1 VPIAWWVLSGLF
13 AVSMLLAVG
22 FYLGPVWGVAVGLVS
37 MGAATAIL
45 VAAASQVTVDDTWLR
60 AGRAS
65 IELGYLG
72 AVLPLDAAEARLRR
86 GPAAD
91 ARAFL
96 LLRPYVST
104 AVEITLTDA
113 DDPAPYWLVAS
124 RRPRALAA
132 ALTAAIAS
140 ASPVGSATGS

>member
-1 VPIAWWVLSGLF
+1 MPIGWWVLSGLF

-37 MGAATAIL
+37 MGAAAAIL
-45 VAAASQVTVDDTWLR
+45 VGGASEITVDDTWFR

-72 AVLPLDAAEARLRR
+72 RALPLDAPEARLRR

-96 LLRPYVST
+96 LLRPYIST
-104 AVEITLTDA
+104 AVEVTLTDA
-113 DDPAPYWLVAS
+113 DDPTPYWLVAS

-132 ALTAAIAS
+132 ALTKAIAA
-140 ASPVGSATGS
+140 ASPVRTATGS